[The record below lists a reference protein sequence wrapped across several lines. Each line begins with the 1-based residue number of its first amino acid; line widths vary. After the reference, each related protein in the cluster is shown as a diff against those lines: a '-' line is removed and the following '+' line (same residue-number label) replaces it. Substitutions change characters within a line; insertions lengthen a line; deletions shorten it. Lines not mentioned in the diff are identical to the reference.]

1 MKMFIIPIII
11 ATLVAIPTFVGVI
24 PVAIGAGALL
34 ALIVTTNLLV
44 WAFARGLPIE
54 IMNVRMRGGM
64 LWGVIKHTGQLLI
77 KRFQPTAGMVRTE
90 RHGTFNIEPEG
101 LLNVDGIPLGLAPE
115 DVGYNIRAT
124 DAQLK
129 EKLKELNITDISEV
143 CDIDQFGYV
152 TGFKDRPDLGFNA
165 DKLKIDLKP
174 KQLNFRDFEKYVTK
188 AANPHGID
196 ANIEIGIQQGQ
207 RKEITR
213 LMVILFAGF
222 AVLLACIGLW
232 LLIGSRGGEQIIRV
246 VTDNAAPVIIPA

>member
-1 MKMFIIPIII
+1 MKMFIIPIVM
-11 ATLVAIPTFVGVI
+11 ATLVAIPTIVGII
-24 PVAIGAGALL
+24 PVVIGAGALL
-34 ALIVTTNLLV
+34 ALIIFTNLIV
-44 WAFARGLPIE
+44 WAFARGLPVE

-124 DAQLK
+124 DAQLIG
-129 EKLKELNITDISEV
+129 ELKKRGVTDISEV
-143 CDIDQFGYV
+143 CDIDPYGYV
-152 TGFKDRPDLGFNA
+152 TNFKDDPRI
-165 DKLKIDLKP
+165 KDLKLNIEP

-213 LMVILFAGF
+213 LMLVLFAGF

-232 LLIGSRGGEQIIRV
+232 LLLGSRGGEQIVKV
-246 VTDNAAPVIIPA
+246 VYENTIPTVIPA